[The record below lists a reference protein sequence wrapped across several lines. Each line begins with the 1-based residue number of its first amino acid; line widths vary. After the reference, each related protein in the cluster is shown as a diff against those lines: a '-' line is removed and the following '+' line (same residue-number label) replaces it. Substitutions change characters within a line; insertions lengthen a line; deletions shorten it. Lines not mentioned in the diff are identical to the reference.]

1 TNQCNL
7 VGFFQYRSH
16 LQLFYLYAAIQHQII
31 THTSHH
37 TLPFLQDPGDEGMAM
52 AEAVLETERESL
64 RACQLALEA
73 KISERAVLLR
83 RKQVMGAKEAAKQK
97 VVADFMLFI
106 EAIEKNDM
114 ETTNRFDEKAMKNTI
129 LTMMNDDTGGFGK
142 KK

>member
-1 TNQCNL
+1 MQAFSIKSLLILPTIL
-7 VGFFQYRSH
+7 
-16 LQLFYLYAAIQHQII
+16 YL
-31 THTSHH
+31 SCRL
-37 TLPFLQDPGDEGMAM
+37 LPQSFAYLSMDPGDEGMAM

-129 LTMMNDDTGGFGK
+129 LTMMNDDSGGFGK